1 MNANPA
7 HLTNAHAFAIN
18 PAHLTN
24 AHAFAI
30 NPANLANAY
39 AFAIRPAQID
49 WSFPGVPCTAARTT
63 GTVESGD
70 I

>member
-1 MNANPA
+1 MHSPDACRFATPMNA
-7 HLTNAHAFAIN
+7 N

-49 WSFPGVPCTAARTT
+49 WSFPAVPCTAARTT
-63 GTVESGD
+63 DTVESGD